1 MPISDRVLPV
11 ALLLSIG
18 VGMTSAYALDGR
30 KSPDSIPELPGVGA
44 VVRPP
49 APLDGAGPTHA
60 LEFHPGSLTP
70 ALKVIEDAFNKG
82 DPVAGWKLGRMFA
95 DGVGGVDRNPARAF
109 HYFRAVY
116 LQATTGNQD
125 DEMGPEVRMVLA
137 DASVQ
142 LGLYYLKGIPNSDV
156 KADLTRAYNIF
167 DYAASFLGN
176 ADAQFYLG
184 RMYQDGQGVA
194 RESKLAVKWFILA
207 ANQGQYEAQLRYGS
221 LLIEGKL
228 VQSDVPKGLMWLRVA
243 VDSAPEGEA
252 RDAVRAIHAAA
263 IDQATPDERA
273 TADVLYER
281 WKQQRPKTS
290 AVNVRP

>member
-11 ALLLSIG
+11 ALLSIG
-18 VGMTSAYALDGR
+18 VGMTSAFAFDGR
-30 KSPDSIPELPGVGA
+30 KSPDSIPEIPGVGA
-44 VVRPP
+44 VVRPQ
-49 APLDGAGPTHA
+49 APLDGGGPTHA
-60 LEFHPGSLTP
+60 MEFHPGNLTP

-82 DPVAGWKLGRMFA
+82 DAVAGWKLGRMFA
-95 DGVGGVDRNPARAF
+95 DGVGGVERNPARAF

-116 LQATTGNQD
+116 LRATSENQD

-156 KADLTRAYNIF
+156 KADTTRAYNIF
-167 DYAASFLGN
+167 DYAASILGD

-194 RESKLAVKWFILA
+194 KEPKLAVKWFYLA
-207 ANQGQYEAQLRYGS
+207 ATRGQYEAQVRYGS

-228 VQSDVPKGLMWLRVA
+228 VPSDVAKGLMWLKAA
-243 VDSAPEGEA
+243 VDTAPEGEA
-252 RDAVRAIHAAA
+252 KDAVRGIYSAA
-263 IDQATPDERA
+263 IEQATKDERA
-273 TADVLYER
+273 TADVYYER
-281 WKQQRPKTS
+281 WKQQRPKVTS
-290 AVNVRP
+290 SAAVRP